1 MRKKNDICIITQEV
15 ASTEDGKSQ
24 VIAVYRVGYFG
35 EENTLKMIQSLSL
48 GISLQPG
55 TSIISDNKL
64 LAHGKF
70 TICTQI
76 GCEAISTISDDDL
89 KIIFSSNNH
98 FLGIINGDGK
108 QLNIPLSFNGFKAAI
123 EAIK

>member
-1 MRKKNDICIITQEV
+1 M
-15 ASTEDGKSQ
+15 
-24 VIAVYRVGYFG
+24 YRVGYFG

-76 GCEAISTISDDDL
+76 GCEAISVISDDDL
-89 KIIFSSNNH
+89 KLFSQVIITSLVLLMAMANNLI
-98 FLGIINGDGK
+98 FLYRSMVLK
-108 QLNIPLSFNGFKAAI
+108 RQ
-123 EAIK
+123 